1 MLDISQNSIEPSWV
15 NGVGALWKKGGP
27 FGIKLLV
34 GSMGQKKGS
43 GVPGK

>member
-1 MLDISQNSIEPSWV
+1 MLDAFLNLIEPSYV

-34 GSMGQKKGS
+34 GSMG
-43 GVPGK
+43 